1 MQQLNEHHSF
11 TGMQRDMSISKQPT
25 SFLYEGHNIRLTPRD
40 GDTMYA
46 ITNEKGTVNTNVT
59 ISGTYLGHCLL
70 NEYLV
75 VFSKGSTD
83 FITRINLRTLAKTVL
98 FQGPLG
104 FSLTYPIEAIGSY
117 ENENIQKVYWT
128 DGLNQPRFINIVG
141 DTSRYNKDSFDFTPA
156 IELKDSISVTKILG
170 AGEFPAG
177 VIQYAFTYFNRYGAE
192 TNIFYTTPLLYISYS
207 DRGGSPESKI
217 ANSFKISI
225 SNPDNK
231 FDYLRI
237 YSILRTSLN
246 GTPIVKRVQDIE
258 VHGAYTT
265 VDSGYMSIADAIA
278 SFSIDG
284 GATYMSIAELE
295 NATGKK
301 IRYSV
306 ASDGTIPVPNTYTYS
321 PVLSDYEYVFNKSDF
336 PNLYIKNSETG
347 NLYRVTWGDDLNNT
361 AILYWSPTNLFCVC
375 EYQSEGSWARGT
387 IKKYT
392 AKTALTYTD
401 TGLDGESVDPTE
413 LLYKGGEEI
422 IAKTIE
428 QKDGTLFLGNIV
440 VDRPHLN
447 IEDSLL
453 SLTEATKANPTANDT
468 VISTTDIRYFD
479 LVSKEPFSYLNT
491 LSNPEGYEYAGAS
504 CFKSREYYR
513 LGVQFQYKNGRW
525 SEPYWIGDK
534 QCLATPSISNNT
546 LTLPIFQF
554 TLNSFSILSQAY
566 QNGYRRIR
574 PVFAIP
580 RGQDKTIL
588 CQGVGCPTMY
598 RNTDRYADGSSGAD
612 GTLYAQSSWLF
623 RVPKAW
629 TSPIGRPDTYK
640 ASNGGGK
647 VTADGKLV
655 SQFDT
660 EFYTKDDYTLEDY
673 VIEASPMLASTEV
686 MGLFDNDH
694 AFRIDS
700 NFMSIHSPE
709 TVFDDSFQNMDFKGC
724 QLYSMGTVQLT
735 NTYGDI
741 DIQTSSP
748 AIGSDVGGF
757 IHRSI
762 KTEGYAA
769 LVSGP
774 FYNDYIVDDR
784 DRTPSYGPYN
794 TTSPPVDWPIFMW
807 HKNGSLNNDVARS
820 GRSAELLKKKISN
833 YRLGGS
839 TTYDT
844 LTSSTDDSL
853 NLGALDI
860 QLFSSDELSMIKVN
874 GHAYRGNI
882 ETMVTPTTASPFYIV
897 GSPWRATVDTDFF
910 SGSWYRLSLKDPN
923 NTDSKSGVWVFEKGT
938 HDYWSWWWDSGSR
951 DDIGDYVKGLD
962 QWREGISIKYKST
975 PHLVAQTDL
984 YTWYNRSKGRNLS
997 SGEMPLMEIRKT
1009 YNQDTIFGGTSD
1021 EALSAHTWIPCGP
1034 PVAFTDNTTSVTLK
1048 YKWGDSYFQR
1058 YECLKTYAFTP
1069 EDKNQVIEIASFMV
1083 ESRTNIDGRYDR
1095 NRGQTSNLN
1104 VSPQNFNLLNPVYSQ
1119 LDTFFN
1125 YRILDKEYYKINT
1138 FPNQITWSKEKQSGA
1153 ETDTWTNIT
1162 LASVYD
1168 MDGSKGGI
1176 VSLNAWKDQIFC
1188 FQTKGISNILFNSR
1202 VQIPT
1207 SDGLPIE
1214 ITNSYKVD
1222 GYRYLSD
1229 GIGCNDGRM
1238 IKETPSGVYF
1248 IDSVSN
1254 HLFHIADGIGD
1265 LSVTHNMTSWF
1276 KGKGDI
1282 YKLVYDDINHDLYV
1296 LANDQALCYSE
1307 ILGQFVSFID
1317 YNGISLMET
1326 CNNRVFSLYNGTIY
1340 GMFEGNY
1347 NYFFSSYKPWWFTF
1361 ISNGVDKGAMDFD
1374 KIFSTIDYRMDMKN
1388 GYTLAHDNTLNVI
1401 RVQTEYQDTGYVD
1414 LVRYKVVSNST
1425 HLYDKTKNLE
1435 KKFRIWRIQI
1445 PRQQNSMDRIRNPW
1459 CKITL
1464 GNRNTDNTQAVLHD
1478 LNVQYFI

>member
-46 ITNEKGTVNTNVT
+46 ITNEKGTVKTSVT
-59 ISGTYLGHCLL
+59 ISGKYLGHCLL

-75 VFSKGSTD
+75 VFSKDSDD
-83 FITRINLRTLAKTVL
+83 FITRINLKTLEKTVL
-98 FQGPLG
+98 FRGPLG

-117 ENENIQKVYWT
+117 ENKNIQKVYWT
-128 DGLNQPRFINIVG
+128 DGFKQPRFINIVG
-141 DTSRYNKDSFDFTPA
+141 DTSKYNKDSFDFTPT

-225 SNPDNK
+225 SNPDKK

-258 VHGAYTT
+258 VPDT
-265 VDSGYMSIADAIA
+265 
-278 SFSIDG
+278 
-284 GATYMSIAELE
+284 E
-295 NATGKK
+295 NAT
-301 IRYSV
+301 
-306 ASDGTIPVPNTYTYS
+306 
-321 PVLSDYEYVFNKSDF
+321 
-336 PNLYIKNSETG
+336 
-347 NLYRVTWGDDLNNT
+347 
-361 AILYWSPTNLFCVC
+361 
-375 EYQSEGSWARGT
+375 
-387 IKKYT
+387 
-392 AKTALTYTD
+392 LTYTD
-401 TGLDGESVDPTE
+401 TGLDGESVDPVE

-422 IAKTIE
+422 KAKTIE
-428 QKDGTLFLGNIV
+428 QKDGTLFLGNIIV
-440 VDRPHLN
+440 ARPHLD
-447 IEDSLL
+447 IENSLL
-453 SLTEATKANPTANDT
+453 SLTGATKANPIASNNVT
-468 VISTTDIRYFD
+468 STTDTRSFD

-491 LSNPEGYEYAGAS
+491 LSNPKGYEYAGAS

-513 LGVQFQYKNGRW
+513 LGVQFQYKNGKW

-554 TLNSFSILSQAY
+554 TLNSSSILSQAY
-566 QNGYRRIR
+566 QEGYRRIR

-598 RNTDRYADGSSGAD
+598 RNTDRYADGSSSAE

-623 RVPKAW
+623 RVPKDR
-629 TSPIGRPDTYK
+629 TSSAGRPDTYK

-647 VTADGKLV
+647 VTAGGRLV

-660 EFYTKDDYTLEDY
+660 EFYLGSDATSDNY

-686 MGLFDNDH
+686 MGLFDNNH
-694 AFRIDS
+694 AFRIDG
-700 NFMSIHSPE
+700 NFISIHSPE

-724 QLYSMGTVQLT
+724 QLYSMGTVNLT

-748 AIGSDVGGF
+748 AVGSDAGGF

-769 LVSGP
+769 LISGL
-774 FYNDYIVDDR
+774 FYNDYLVNDIDGK
-784 DRTPSYGPYN
+784 PSYGPYN
-794 TTSPPVDWPIFMW
+794 TSSPPVDWPIFMW
-807 HKNGSLNNDVARS
+807 HKNGSLNNDVTRS

-833 YRLGGS
+833 YRLGGT

-844 LTSSTDDSL
+844 PSANPSTDGSL
-853 NLGALDI
+853 NLSALDI

-897 GSPWRATVDTDFF
+897 GSPWRETIDTDFF
-910 SGSWYRLSLKDPN
+910 SASWFKLSLKDPN
-923 NTDSKSGVWVFEKGT
+923 DTDSKSGVYVFEKSKELPV
-938 HDYWSWWWDSGSR
+938 DSAYWSWWWDSSR
-951 DDIGDYVKGLD
+951 DDVGKHVKGLD
-962 QWREGISIKYKST
+962 QWREGVSIKYKST
-975 PHLVAQTDL
+975 PHLVAQTGS
-984 YTWYNRSKGRNLS
+984 TWYNRSGGRTLGP
-997 SGEMPLMEIRKT
+997 GEMPLMEIRKT
-1009 YNQDTIFGGTSD
+1009 YNKDTIFGGTSD

-1034 PVAFTDNTTSVTLK
+1034 PVAFTDKTTSVTLK

-1104 VSPQNFNLLNPVYSQ
+1104 MSPQNFNLLNPVYSQ

-1125 YRILDKEYYKINT
+1125 YRILDKEYYNINT

-1168 MDGSKGGI
+1168 VDGSKGGI

-1188 FQTKGISNILFNSR
+1188 FQPKGISNILFNSR

-1238 IKETPSGVYF
+1238 IKKTPSGIYF

-1254 HLFHIADGIGD
+1254 HLFHIADGLGD
-1265 LSVTHNMTSWF
+1265 ISLTHNMTSWF
-1276 KGKGDI
+1276 KENKGDII

-1296 LANDQALCYSE
+1296 LTYNQALCYSE
-1307 ILGQFVSFID
+1307 ILGQFVSFMD

-1326 CNNRVFSLYNGTIY
+1326 CNKRVFSLYKGTIY
-1340 GMFEGNY
+1340 GMFEGEY
-1347 NYFFSSYKPWWFTF
+1347 NYFFSSHKPWSFTF
-1361 ISNGVDKGAMDFD
+1361 ISNGVDNSVMDFD

-1388 GYTLAHDNTLNVI
+1388 GDTPAHDNTLNFI
-1401 RVQTEYQDTGYVD
+1401 RVQTEYQDTGDVD
-1414 LVRYKVVSNST
+1414 LVRHKVVNSST
-1425 HLYDKTKNLE
+1425 HLYDRTKNLE

-1445 PRQQNSMDRIRNPW
+1445 PRRQGSMDRIRNPW

-1464 GNRNTDNTQAVLHD
+1464 GNKNTDNTRAVLHD

>member
-1 MQQLNEHHSF
+1 MQLRNEHHSF

-25 SFLYEGHNIRLTPRD
+25 SFLYEGHNIRLTPRN

-75 VFSKGSTD
+75 VFSKSSTD
-83 FITRINLRTLAKTVL
+83 FITRINLRTLEKTIL

-128 DGLNQPRFINIVG
+128 DGHNQPRFINIVG

-156 IELKDSISVTKILG
+156 IEFKNEHSISVTKILG

-225 SNPDNK
+225 SNPDDK

-246 GTPIVKRVQDIE
+246 GTPIVKRVQDID
-258 VHGAYTT
+258 VSDTQTT
-265 VDSGYMSIADAIA
+265 
-278 SFSIDG
+278 
-284 GATYMSIAELE
+284 
-295 NATGKK
+295 
-301 IRYSV
+301 
-306 ASDGTIPVPNTYTYS
+306 
-321 PVLSDYEYVFNKSDF
+321 
-336 PNLYIKNSETG
+336 
-347 NLYRVTWGDDLNNT
+347 
-361 AILYWSPTNLFCVC
+361 
-375 EYQSEGSWARGT
+375 
-387 IKKYT
+387 
-392 AKTALTYTD
+392 LTYTD
-401 TGLDGESVDPTE
+401 TGLDGESVDPAE

-440 VDRPHLN
+440 VARPHLN

-453 SLTEATKANPTANDT
+453 SLTGATKANPIANST
-468 VISTTDIRYFD
+468 VTSTTDTRYFD

-513 LGVQFQYKNGRW
+513 LGVQFQYKNGKW

-534 QCLATPSISNNT
+534 QCLVTPSISNNT

-554 TLNSFSILSQAY
+554 TLNSSGILSQAY
-566 QNGYRRIR
+566 QSGYRRIR

-580 RGQDKTIL
+580 KGQDKTIL

-598 RNTDRYADGSSGAD
+598 RNIDRYANGSNGAE

-629 TSPIGRPDTYK
+629 TAPTGRIQDTYK

-647 VTADGKLV
+647 VTANGKLV

-660 EFYTKDDYTLEDY
+660 EFYLGSDATSDDY

-686 MGLFDNDH
+686 MGLFDNNH
-694 AFRIDS
+694 AFRVDRY
-700 NFMSIHSPE
+700 FMSIHSPE

-724 QLYSMGTVQLT
+724 QLYSMGTVGLT

-748 AIGSDVGGF
+748 AIGSDAGGF

-769 LVSGP
+769 LVSGL
-774 FYNDYIVDDR
+774 FYNDYIVNDNND
-784 DRTPSYGPYN
+784 TPSYGAYN
-794 TTSPPVDWPIFMW
+794 TSSPPVDWPIFMW

-833 YRLGGS
+833 YRLGGT

-844 LTSSTDDSL
+844 LSAGTDDSL
-853 NLGALDI
+853 DLGALDI

-897 GSPWRATVDTDFF
+897 GSPWRETVDTDFF
-910 SGSWYRLSLKDPN
+910 SNSWFKLSLEDPN
-923 NTDSKSGVWVFEKGT
+923 NENSRNGVWVFEKRPSLFT
-938 HDYWSWWWDSGSR
+938 DAHWDWWWGISEDE
-951 DDIGDYVKGLD
+951 IGNYVKGLD

-975 PHLVAQTDL
+975 PHLVAQTNL
-984 YTWYNRSKGRNLS
+984 HTWFDRSRGRSLS

-1009 YNQDTIFGGTSD
+1009 YNKDTIFGGTSD

-1034 PVAFTDNTTSVTLK
+1034 PVTFTDNTTSVTLN

-1104 VSPQNFNLLNPVYSQ
+1104 MSPQNFNLLNPVYSQ

-1125 YRILDKEYYKINT
+1125 YRILDKEYYEVNT
-1138 FPNQITWSKEKQSGA
+1138 FPNQITWSKEKQSSA
-1153 ETDTWTNIT
+1153 ETDTWTDIT
-1162 LASVYD
+1162 LSSVYD

-1176 VSLNAWKDQIFC
+1176 VSLNTWRDQIFC

-1202 VQIPT
+1202 VQIPA

-1276 KGKGDI
+1276 KGNDDI
-1282 YKLVYDDINHDLYV
+1282 YKLVYDDINHDLYI
-1296 LANDQALCYSE
+1296 LAYDQALCYSE
-1307 ILGQFVSFID
+1307 ILGQFVSFMD
-1317 YNGISLMET
+1317 YDGISLMET
-1326 CNNRVFSLYNGTIY
+1326 CDNRVFSLYNGTIY

-1347 NYFFSSYKPWWFTF
+1347 NYFFSSYKPWSFTF
-1361 ISNGVDKGAMDFD
+1361 ISNGVDESVMDFD
-1374 KIFSTIDYRMDMKN
+1374 KIFSTIDYRMDMKS
-1388 GYTLAHDNTLNVI
+1388 GYTPAHDNTLNVI

-1414 LVRYKVVSNST
+1414 LVRHKVVNGST

-1445 PRQQNSMDRIRNPW
+1445 PRQQNSMNRIRNPW

-1464 GNRNTDNTQAVLHD
+1464 GNRNTDDTQAVLHD
-1478 LNVQYFI
+1478 LNVQYYM